1 MRLHKFLADEESQT
15 ETIDRTEFLQAMK
28 LLKDSIKITVWNT
41 SSAINHRHLQ
51 FAIDNLA
58 ANIDWLVRGRKLNS
72 IAEQID
78 EHLRD
83 QIEIHGYQGK
93 I

>member
-15 ETIDRTEFLQAMK
+15 ETICRIDAFQAMK
-28 LLKDSIKITVWNT
+28 LLEDSLKISVRYA
-41 SSAINHRHLQ
+41 SSAINHRYFQ
-51 FAIDNLA
+51 FAVYNLT
-58 ANIDWLVRGRKLNS
+58 ANIDWLVRGRKLDS

-83 QIEIHGYQGK
+83 QIEIHGRQGQ